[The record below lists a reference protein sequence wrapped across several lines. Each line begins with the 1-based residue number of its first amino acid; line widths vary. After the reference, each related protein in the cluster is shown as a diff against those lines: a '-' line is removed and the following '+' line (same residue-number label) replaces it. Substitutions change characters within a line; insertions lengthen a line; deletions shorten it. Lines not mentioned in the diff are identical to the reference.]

1 LAGLCYTAALKWIR
15 VTTDRTW
22 TLVHG
27 TVYSGEL
34 EKRIE
39 HAWCE
44 RGDKV
49 VDLVMPVGHR
59 IIDKDTYY
67 RVVRP
72 EVKKVYPSD
81 DATFM
86 VIKNGHDG
94 PWEE

>member
-1 LAGLCYTAALKWIR
+1 LKWIR
-15 VTTDRTW
+15 VTKDSSW

-27 TVYSGEL
+27 TVFSGEL
-34 EKRIE
+34 DKRIE

-59 IIDKDTYY
+59 IIDRDTYY
-67 RVVRP
+67 RVVKP
-72 EVKKVYPSD
+72 DVKKVYSSD
-81 DATFM
+81 DAIFL

-94 PWEE
+94 PWEEWEQLRE